1 MSAEVLSLARQMAA
15 RLMERLT
22 ALRPTILLYG
32 SVPLGDF
39 RPGWSDI
46 DLLCLT
52 ASPLP
57 EDALT
62 ELVMLRQQLVA
73 ETGEPRFRLFEGL
86 VMPVDN
92 VLRGADLPAV
102 YWGTSGQRVRTDA
115 TLDSFCLW
123 ELRESSLLLA
133 GPDLRPALPV
143 PSRQDF
149 RREIARHLT
158 SIRRCAAQTGR
169 SLYSYGWLLD
179 IARGLY
185 TLETG
190 QVTSKRS
197 AGEWALARGLCPDPP
212 LLRLT
217 LAIRYQPALFDLEAV
232 GQLSVCLGDAIQRF
246 ADVLER
252 ALAAS

>member
-1 MSAEVLSLARQMAA
+1 MAAEIISLARQMAA
-15 RLMERLT
+15 RLAERLT
-22 ALRPTILLYG
+22 ALQPTILLYG
-32 SVPLGDF
+32 SVPLGDY

-62 ELVMLRQQLVA
+62 ELIMFRQQLVA
-73 ETGEPRFRLFEGL
+73 ETGDPRFRLFEGL
-86 VMPVDN
+86 LMPVDN
-92 VLRGADLPAV
+92 ALREAGFPAV

-115 TLDSFCLW
+115 ALDSFCLW

-133 GPDLRPALPV
+133 GPDLRSALPI
-143 PSRQDF
+143 PDRQAF
-149 RREIARHLT
+149 RREIAQHLA

-190 QVTSKRS
+190 RVASKTS

-217 LAIRYQPALFDLEAV
+217 LAIRQQPALFDKEAV
-232 GQLSVCLGDAIQRF
+232 GQLSTCLGDAIQRF

-252 ALAAS
+252 ALAAC